1 VGDTVQELLMV
12 EPPRGMFPGRLD
24 DKGRVKVPAAFQQY
38 FAALREKTLFVTS
51 LDRRIAQIYPIAV
64 WRENEKF
71 FENYKDDPR
80 LARCVAFNAADLGAE
95 TEMDGQ
101 GRVLF
106 SPELRRALEIE
117 IAPVHLFAY
126 RGHIEVLSE
135 KIYQERKAQ
144 AEQLAEEDVRKLEA
158 AGLN

>member
-1 VGDTVQELLMV
+1 
-12 EPPRGMFPGRLD
+12 
-24 DKGRVKVPAAFQQY
+24 
-38 FAALREKTLFVTS
+38 
-51 LDRRIAQIYPIAV
+51 
-64 WRENEKF
+64 
-71 FENYKDDPR
+71 
-80 LARCVAFNAADLGAE
+80 
-95 TEMDGQ
+95 MDGQ

-117 IAPVHLFAY
+117 NAPVHLFAY